1 MQLTIRRYRPSDS
14 DKVRT
19 LFSAGTLEH
28 IRTCFYNAMTSP
40 LYITITLALCVAG
53 FLYGSVLGA
62 VVLPG
67 VWVSFVYCCC
77 YELYAA
83 YVRERLRTDM
93 QDIPGNFLSRPDD
106 CFWVAEAE
114 INGRAQLIAMVA
126 IVTKVNGGEKH
137 AELFR
142 MIISPSCRRMGM
154 GSRMAQ
160 TALDFCKER
169 GVSEVV
175 LETSSTQSPAVALY
189 KKMGFSHFLSHH
201 ETQSPTWLVRI
212 ARVTILRMKKR
223 L

>member
-1 MQLTIRRYRPSDS
+1 
-14 DKVRT
+14 
-19 LFSAGTLEH
+19 
-28 IRTCFYNAMTSP
+28 MTSP
-40 LYITITLALCVAG
+40 LYITVTLALCVAG
-53 FLYGSVLGA
+53 LLYGSVLGA

-67 VWVSFVYCCC
+67 VWVGIVYCCC
-77 YELYAA
+77 YDLYAA

-114 INGRAQLIAMVA
+114 INGRAEIIAMVA
-126 IVTKVNGGEKH
+126 IVTKVNGGEKR

-142 MIISPSCRRMGM
+142 MIISPSCRRTGL
-154 GSRMAQ
+154 GTRMAQ

-189 KKMGFSHFLSHH
+189 KKMGFSHVCFHS
-201 ETQSPTWLVRI
+201 ETQSPIWVLKI
-212 ARVTILRMKKR
+212 ARVRIIRMKKR